1 MPGINDFLTEK
12 TTSTTSLPSWYED
25 ATKKAVNDAMS
36 GANAMPDLADTT
48 AGRAQKDLNDPNNTW
63 SKNADWMSQIAA
75 GGANPWMK
83 DANGNMVGNPE
94 TAMGGLFNAQQNAF
108 NQLLPTTIA
117 PTEAGNIAGGGFG
130 SLRGQTAVQ
139 GTKANALANM
149 QQQQMQAALQNQANA
164 INAGKAAGDI
174 SSQLSDRQ
182 TAMGQLEQMDPMKRS
197 EALSKILAG
206 IRTGETKTQEF
217 QGSPLN
223 QAMSLASLFGGASNG
238 FLSSLGIEGGLAG
251 LIKGL
256 GGKGGGGLDDWQTEG
271 SQWDTSG
278 GGGSPWDDEWW
289 MGGK

>member
-1 MPGINDFLTEK
+1 L
-12 TTSTTSLPSWYED
+12 
-25 ATKKAVNDAMS
+25 
-36 GANAMPDLADTT
+36 
-48 AGRAQKDLNDPNNTW
+48 
-63 SKNADWMSQIAA
+63 
-75 GGANPWMK
+75 
-83 DANGNMVGNPE
+83 
-94 TAMGGLFNAQQNAF
+94 GGLFAAQQNAF

-139 GTKANALANM
+139 GTKANAMANM

-164 INAGKAAGDI
+164 INAGKAASDI

-206 IRTGETKTQEF
+206 IKTGHTTTEEF

-223 QAMSLASLFGGASNG
+223 QAMQVAALFGGGGAGSA
-238 FLSSLGIEGGLAG
+238 FLKSLGIEGGLAA
-251 LIKGL
+251 LLKGF
-256 GGKGGGGLDDWQTEG
+256 GGDKSKDPGDGIDYGPRPDGSNIDGWDDWQTGG
-271 SQWDTSG
+271 SDWDTSG

-289 MGGK
+289 M